1 MKSLPLTR
9 RAALACVATLSLA
22 ALGAHAQD
30 AGNYPTKPI
39 TFVVPYAP
47 GGSSDTRARMLAAKM
62 GPILGQTIIVE
73 NKAGG
78 GGNIGTDMI
87 AKAQPDGYTFG
98 IGNFAPLSVNKAMMA
113 KVPFDPARDLAPI
126 ILIERGPLV
135 LVVPEKSQFKSFKD
149 LVAFAK
155 ANPGKVTFASAGVG
169 GAYHLAGELL
179 SDASGAP
186 MTHVPYKGGGPA
198 TTDLLGGQVSFMFDM
213 APAVLPHIKEH
224 KMRALAVA
232 NDKRL
237 AQLPDVPTLDELGL
251 KNMAMSNWFG
261 LVAPA
266 KTPKAI
272 LAKLNDAA
280 NKALKDPDVAKAIQ
294 EPGNII
300 GGGTPE
306 VFQAFV
312 AGETTRWSKVVKEK
326 HITAD

>member
-1 MKSLPLTR
+1 MSKFPTSRLLATLCV
-9 RAALACVATLSLA
+9 ALAGA
-22 ALGAHAQD
+22 GAHAQD
-30 AGNYPTKPI
+30 AAKFPTKTM

-62 GPILGQTIIVE
+62 QVILGQTIVVE

-87 AKAQPDGYTFG
+87 AKAPADGYTFG
-98 IGNFAPLSVNKAMMA
+98 IGNFAPLSVNKAMMP
-113 KVPFDPARDLAPI
+113 KVPFDAAKDLAPI

-135 LVVPEKSQFKSFKD
+135 MVVPENSQFKSFQD
-149 LVAFAK
+149 LVSYGK
-155 ANPGKVTFASAGVG
+155 AHPDKITFASAGVG

-179 SDASGAP
+179 SEATGVP
-186 MTHVPYKGGGPA
+186 MVHVPYKGGGPA

-237 AQLPDVPTLDELGL
+237 TQLPNVPTLGELGL
-251 KNMAMSNWFG
+251 KDMAMSNWFG

-266 KTPKAI
+266 KTPKEI
-272 LAKLNDAA
+272 IAKLNDAA
-280 NKALKDPDVAKAIQ
+280 NRALKEPDVMKAIQ

-306 VFQAFV
+306 QFATFV
-312 AGETTRWSKVVKEK
+312 AGETARWSKVVKDK
-326 HITAD
+326 NIKAD

>member
-1 MKSLPLTR
+1 MSQLNATR
-9 RAALACVATLSLA
+9 LLAAACLALAGA
-22 ALGAHAQD
+22 GAHAQD
-30 AGNYPTKPI
+30 AARFPARTM
-39 TFVVPYAP
+39 TLVVPYAP

-62 GPILGQTIIVE
+62 QATLGQTIVVE

-78 GGNIGTDMI
+78 GGNIGTDLI
-87 AKAQPDGYTFG
+87 AKAAPDGYTFG

-113 KVPFDPARDLAPI
+113 RVPFDPAKDLAPI

-135 LVVPEKSQFKSFKD
+135 LVVPENSPFKTFQD
-149 LVAFAK
+149 LVSYGK
-155 ANPGKVTFASAGVG
+155 AHPDKITFASAGVG

-179 SDASGAP
+179 SSATGVP
-186 MTHVPYKGGGPA
+186 MVHIPYKGGGPA

-232 NDKRL
+232 NEKRL
-237 AQLPDVPTLDELGL
+237 PQLPDVPTLDEMGL

-266 KTPKAI
+266 KTPKAVI
-272 LAKLNDAA
+272 DKLNDAA
-280 NKALKDPDVAKAIQ
+280 NKALKDPEIARAIQ

-300 GGGTPE
+300 GGGTPDQ
-306 VFQAFV
+306 FQGFV
-312 AGETTRWSKVVKEK
+312 NGETVRWSKVVKEK
-326 HITAD
+326 NITAD

>member
-1 MKSLPLTR
+1 MKTFPAPRLLAT
-9 RAALACVATLSLA
+9 AFLALAAV
-22 ALGAHAQD
+22 GAHAQD
-30 AGNYPTKPI
+30 TANWPNKPL

-62 GPILGQTIIVE
+62 TGYLGQPIVVE
-73 NKAGG
+73 NKAGA

-87 AKAQPDGYTFG
+87 AKAAPDGYTFG

-113 KVPFDPARDLAPI
+113 KVPFDPAKDLAPI
-126 ILIERGPLV
+126 VLIERGPLV
-135 LVVPEKSQFKSFKD
+135 MVVPEKSQFKTFQD
-149 LVAFAK
+149 LVSYGK
-155 ANPGKVTFASAGVG
+155 AHPDKITFASAGVG

-179 SDASGAP
+179 SEATGVP
-186 MTHVPYKGGGPA
+186 MVHVPYKGGGPA

-232 NDKRL
+232 TDKRL
-237 AQLPDVPTLDELGL
+237 PQLPDVPTLSELGL
-251 KNMAMSNWFG
+251 KDMSMSNWFG

-272 LAKLNDAA
+272 IAKLNDAA
-280 NKALKDPDVAKAIQ
+280 NRALKDPVVVEAIQ
-294 EPGNII
+294 GPGNII

-306 VFQAFV
+306 QFSTFV
-312 AGETTRWSKVVKEK
+312 AGETARWSKVVKDK
-326 HITAD
+326 QIKAD

>member
-1 MKSLPLTR
+1 MSRFPATR
-9 RAALACVATLSLA
+9 LLATACLALA
-22 ALGAHAQD
+22 GAGVQAQD
-30 AGNYPTKPI
+30 AASFPSKTL

-62 GPILGQTIIVE
+62 TKILGQTIIVE

-87 AKAQPDGYTFG
+87 AKAAPDGYTFG
-98 IGNFAPLSVNKAMMA
+98 IGNFAPLSVNKAMMP
-113 KVPFDPARDLAPI
+113 KMPFDPAKDLAPI

-135 LVVPEKSQFKSFKD
+135 LVVPENSQFKSFQD
-149 LVAFAK
+149 LVSYGK
-155 ANPGKVTFASAGVG
+155 AHPDKVNFASAGVG

-179 SDASGAP
+179 SEATKVP
-186 MTHVPYKGGGPA
+186 MVHVPYKGGGPA

-237 AQLPDVPTLDELGL
+237 AQLPNVPTLDELGL
-251 KNMAMSNWFG
+251 KNMSMSNWFG

-266 KTPKAI
+266 KTPPAI
-272 LAKLNDAA
+272 IAKLNAAA
-280 NKALKDPDVAKAIQ
+280 NQALKDPDIVKAIQ

-306 VFQAFV
+306 QFQAFV
-312 AGETTRWSKVVKEK
+312 NSETARWSKVVKDK

>member
-1 MKSLPLTR
+1 MTPATR
-9 RAALACVATLSLA
+9 LLATLCLA
-22 ALGAHAQD
+22 AGAIGAHAED
-30 AGNYPTKPI
+30 AASFPTK
-39 TFVVPYAP
+39 TMTLVVPYAP

-62 GPILGQTIIVE
+62 TGYLGQTVVVL

-87 AKAQPDGYTFG
+87 AKAAPDGYTFG
-98 IGNFAPLSVNKAMMA
+98 IGNFAPLTVNKAMMA
-113 KVPFDPARDLAPI
+113 KMPFDPAKDLEPI

-135 LVVPEKSQFKSFKD
+135 LVVPENSPFKNFQD
-149 LVAFAK
+149 LLKYGK
-155 ANPGKVTFASAGVG
+155 ANPGKITFASAGVG

-179 SDASGAP
+179 SEATGVP
-186 MTHVPYKGGGPA
+186 MVHVPYKGGGPA

-232 NDKRL
+232 NEKRL

-272 LAKLNDAA
+272 IDKLNAAA
-280 NKALKDPDVAKAIQ
+280 NRALKEPEIVQAIQ
-294 EPGNII
+294 GPGNII

-306 VFQAFV
+306 QFNTFIESERA
-312 AGETTRWSKVVKEK
+312 RWSKVVKDK